1 MMTNRRKTESDV
13 AEELQ
18 FHIDMLTLK
27 YAQRGMS
34 TAEAKAAA
42 QRRFGDFE
50 RIKQQCVT
58 ISERSKLLR
67 RVLKTSFILIGLA
80 GLAIRL
86 FSSDIKVA
94 QIGTV
99 LIMIAISGRLL
110 LYVRGLG
117 PFTFFP
123 KSKEKPECS

>member
-1 MMTNRRKTESDV
+1 MMTNRKTERDV

-18 FHIDMLTLK
+18 FHVDMLELK
-27 YAQRGMS
+27 YAQHGMS

-42 QRRFGDFE
+42 KRRFGSFE
-50 RIKQQCVT
+50 RVKRQCVA
-58 ISERSKLLR
+58 ISERTTLLR

-80 GLAIRL
+80 GIAVRIV
-86 FSSDIKVA
+86 SSDFNVSR
-94 QIGTV
+94 IGVV

-117 PFTFFP
+117 PSTFFP
-123 KSKEKPECS
+123 KSKEKSECS

>member
-1 MMTNRRKTESDV
+1 MMTNRKTERDV

-18 FHIDMLTLK
+18 FHVDMLELK
-27 YAQRGMS
+27 YAQHGMS

-42 QRRFGDFE
+42 QRRFGSFE
-50 RIKQQCVT
+50 RVKQQCVA
-58 ISERSKLLR
+58 ISERTTLLR

-80 GLAIRL
+80 GIAVRIV
-86 FSSDIKVA
+86 SSDFNVSR
-94 QIGTV
+94 IGVV

-117 PFTFFP
+117 PSTSFP
-123 KSKEKPECS
+123 KSKEKSECS

>member
-1 MMTNRRKTESDV
+1 MVTNRRKTESDV

-18 FHIDMLTLK
+18 FHIDMLALK

-50 RIKQQCVT
+50 KIKQQCVT
-58 ISERSKLLR
+58 ISERSTLLR

-80 GLAIRL
+80 GLAIRI

-94 QIGTV
+94 QIGRN
-99 LIMIAISGRLL
+99 LIHIDVAIRQSPLK
-110 LYVRGLG
+110 VRRR
-117 PFTFFP
+117 T
-123 KSKEKPECS
+123 